1 MKKLVSTFYIAIILG
16 CFISCSSD
24 KDDTPVYSILVSV
37 NERQRGT
44 AYIDTPGTT
53 LLQATAGDN
62 VTLYAV
68 TNTGFEFKG
77 WQWTDDSGE
86 ILINENPYT
95 LKNINENYRIIAN
108 FDFPSAKPEPD
119 PDPKPD
125 PDPEPDPDEKTL
137 IFEDKFDY
145 SDGIPDPSV
154 WIFGPRNNVNWS
166 RYNSQSYDQAYVKD
180 GKLVLVAEMVDGEY
194 KTGAIRM
201 IDEITV
207 EYCTVEVCARF
218 TKMVQGG
225 WPAIWMMPSQPIY
238 TSWPSCGEID
248 IMEHLNKDNYYY
260 TALHS
265 YYIDTLGKKTPSSS
279 TTTRVN
285 TSEFNIYTLT
295 WNDSGLTF
303 YLNGEQTFSY
313 PNMHLDNEGE
323 MKQWPFAT
331 KFYLILNQALGGPG
345 TWPGPINDEEL
356 PAIFEVDWVK
366 IYK

>member
-1 MKKLVSTFYIAIILG
+1 MRSLNSVLFSAILM
-16 CFISCSSD
+16 SCLASCESD
-24 KDDTPVYSILVSV
+24 KKETPVYSILVSV
-37 NERQRGT
+37 NDNQRGN
-44 AYIDTPGTT
+44 AYIETPGTT
-53 LLQATAGDN
+53 LYQAEAGKD
-62 VTLYAV
+62 VTLYAIA
-68 TNTGFEFKG
+68 NSGYEFVG
-77 WQWTDDSGE
+77 WQWAGGSGT
-86 ILINENPYT
+86 IVINENPYT
-95 LKNINENYRIIAN
+95 INKISCNYRITAN
-108 FDFPSAKPEPD
+108 FDMQSETPD
-119 PDPKPD
+119 PDPT
-125 PDPEPDPDEKTL
+125 PEPEPDEKTL
-137 IFEDKFDY
+137 IFEDNFDNA
-145 SDGIPDPSV
+145 DGIPDPAV
-154 WIFGPRNNVNWS
+154 WMFGPRNNVNWS

-180 GKLVLVAEMVDGEY
+180 GKLVLVAEMIDGEY

-201 IDEITV
+201 IDELAV

-238 TSWPSCGEID
+238 PSWPGCGEID

-265 YYIDTLGKKTPSSS
+265 YYIDTLGKKSPSSS
-279 TTTRVN
+279 TTIRVN